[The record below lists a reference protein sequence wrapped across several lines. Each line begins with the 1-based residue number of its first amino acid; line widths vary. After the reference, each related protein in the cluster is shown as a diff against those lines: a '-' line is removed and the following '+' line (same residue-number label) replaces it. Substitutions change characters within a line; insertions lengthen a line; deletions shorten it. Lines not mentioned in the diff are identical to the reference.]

1 MPTSNSHAC
10 PRIGVLALQ
19 GTFSLHRQ
27 TLERLGV
34 ASREI
39 REKADLAS
47 LDGLIL
53 PGGESSTM
61 LKLMVEEDLFQ
72 PLVRFHR
79 SGGALYGTCAGAILL
94 AAEVENPNQESLGLL
109 DIRIRRNALRD
120 AQAESHV
127 GELPCPALGEPALPL
142 VMITRAGHYP
152 DRPGSPGP
160 GTLAGTAGVR
170 EAGPGPGLDL
180 PSRTHGRHPHPP
192 SLRERSGSRRGG
204 GGLERS
210 GAGSPSR
217 SPTPRRSEAILGGSR
232 IRTRLACG
240 LGRWL
245 VSLPAKEKAGRSRLR
260 STTAKAGSS
269 RPSGT
274 DSDVLTWR

>member
-109 DIRIRRNALRD
+109 DIRIRRNAYGR
-120 AQAESHV
+120 QAESHV

-142 VMITRAGHYP
+142 VMIRGPAITRI
-152 DRPGSPGP
+152 GP
-160 GTLAGTAGVR
+160 EVQVLAHWRGQPAFVKQGRVLASTFHPELTEDTRIHRLFVN
-170 EAGPGPGLDL
+170 EAA
-180 PSRTHGRHPHPP
+180 
-192 SLRERSGSRRGG
+192 RG
-204 GGLERS
+204 
-210 GAGSPSR
+210 
-217 SPTPRRSEAILGGSR
+217 EA
-232 IRTRLACG
+232 AE
-240 LGRWL
+240 
-245 VSLPAKEKAGRSRLR
+245 A
-260 STTAKAGSS
+260 
-269 RPSGT
+269 
-274 DSDVLTWR
+274 